1 MKKTVFIVV
10 FFATFISCKK
20 QQEDFGTKKETVE
33 VATLEKG
40 EALFNENNCT
50 ACHQL
55 NQKVV
60 GPSLQ
65 DIAKI
70 YKEKNGNIVSFL
82 KEEAQPIVDPSQY
95 ETMKINLQVTK
106 NMSDSDLKSLEIYML
121 NQSK

>member
-33 VATLEKG
+33 VPTLEKG

-50 ACHQL
+50 VCHQL

-70 YKEKNGNIVSFL
+70 YKEKSGNIVSFL
-82 KEEAQPIVDPSQY
+82 KEEAEPIVDPSMS